1 MPPPRTLEM
10 KNPFLNLFVAV
21 KTWARLRAYRGV
33 FRFSDAFMQFN
44 RVFFPSRFHSRRAL
58 KLWPRLA
65 SQELIEGGVCRV
77 RLKEKGLSYFWPGP
91 PDANHYFLYEQEFE
105 PKNPHYYSDA
115 PIVLGADSIVL
126 DVGACEGLF
135 ALRVLKSG
143 LARRV
148 ICFEPFPVMAGLLR
162 RAAKE
167 NGVEDR
173 LQVEAGALGGKTAA
187 AYFHTGLTSDGGAVS
202 SGKRSA
208 DEMEVPMMTIDDY
221 CTASGLELRRGD
233 LIKIDAEGSDLDV
246 LLGARETIRRCAP
259 QLAVTTY
266 HEAEHAERMMDYLR
280 EIQPEYSLR
289 LKGFSF
295 WTPTPNPVLLQA
307 SCVSS
312 PLTG

>member
-1 MPPPRTLEM
+1 MRPPRTLEM
-10 KNPFLNLFVAV
+10 KNPFFNLLITV
-21 KTWARLRAYRGV
+21 KTWARLRVYRGV
-33 FRFSDAFMQFN
+33 FRFSDAFMQFD
-44 RVFFPSRFHSRRAL
+44 RVFFPSRFHTRRAL

-77 RLKEKGLSYFWPGP
+77 RLKERDLCYFWPSP
-91 PDANHYFLYEQEFE
+91 PDANHYFLYEQEFQ
-105 PKNPHYYSDA
+105 PMNPHYYSDA
-115 PIVLGADSIVL
+115 PIRLGADSIVL

-143 LARRV
+143 RRAGW
-148 ICFEPFPVMAGLLR
+148 ICFEPSPMMAGLLR
-162 RAAKE
+162 RAARE
-167 NGVEDR
+167 NGVEGR
-173 LQVEAGALGGKTAA
+173 LQVEPLALGGKTAA
-187 AYFHTGLTSDGGAVS
+187 AYFQVGLTSDGGAVS
-202 SGKRSA
+202 SCKRSA

-221 CTASGLELRRGD
+221 CRANGLELRRGD

-266 HEAEHAERMMDYLR
+266 HKAGHAERMMDYLR

-295 WTPTPNPVLLQA
+295 WTPSPNPVLLQA

-312 PLTG
+312 PLS

>member
-1 MPPPRTLEM
+1 MPLLRTLEM
-10 KNPFLNLFVAV
+10 KNPFLNLFIAV
-21 KTWARLRAYRGV
+21 KTWARLRAHRGV
-33 FRFSDAFMQFN
+33 FRFSDASMQFD
-44 RVFFPSRFHSRRAL
+44 RVFFPSRFHARRAL
-58 KLWPRLA
+58 KRWPRLA

-77 RLKEKGLSYFWPGP
+77 RLKREGLCYFWPGT
-91 PDANHYFLYEQEFE
+91 PDANHYFLHEQEFE

-115 PIVLGADSIVL
+115 PIVLGPDAIVL

-135 ALRVLKSG
+135 ALRLLKSG
-143 LARRV
+143 QARRV
-148 ICFEPFPVMAGLLR
+148 ICFEPFPMMAGLLR
-162 RAAKE
+162 RAAQE
-167 NGVEDR
+167 NGVEEK
-173 LQVEAGALGGKTAA
+173 LQIEPIALGGKTAA
-187 AYFHTGLTSDGGAVS
+187 AYFQTGPTSDGGAVS
-202 SGKRSA
+202 SCQRSA

-221 CTASGLELRRGD
+221 CRANSLELRRGD

-266 HEAEHAERMMDYLR
+266 HEAEHAERMVDYLR

-295 WTPTPNPVLLQA
+295 WTPLPNPVLLQA

-312 PLTG
+312 PLS